1 MGSQKPWKFNSWLS
15 RASLSRLRHT
25 GVLQYLVFCPSLP
38 TQTVSFFSCLE
49 TSFSLFLSC
58 HMTTLSVPLLGT
70 SSFRAPL
77 SSRVLKVP
85 SWCSLSHKHICLLI
99 APNSLSVTTTILWRI
114 LILYFQLFFGHPRG
128 SSRTSSSTPPKLTTH
143 LFPLKNGRNTTQHK
157 IGSLLIPSKIKGT
170 VFST

>member
-114 LILYFQLFFGHPRG
+114 LILYFQLFFW
-128 SSRTSSSTPPKLTTH
+128 TPPRFFANLKL
-143 LFPLKNGRNTTQHK
+143 NTTQANYP
-157 IGSLLIPSKIKGT
+157 SFPSKERKKHN
-170 VFST
+170 STQNRVTPHSQQD